1 MAQIRLRTPALDG
14 EQGVFIQKQDG
25 VSMNTKIHHFITFVL
40 TAA

>member
-14 EQGVFIQKQDG
+14 EKGVLIQKQDG
-25 VSMNTKIHHFITFVL
+25 ISMNIKIRHLMTFVL